1 MIPKLIHKIFWDFSC
16 GNKPLSD
23 FDIFN
28 KCWVLTSDFC
38 NDNNIQL
45 KLWNYQDCL
54 QLLKTHYPKYLQL
67 WEDFTQ
73 PVMKCDFIRYIILY
87 HHGGIYMD
95 MDVYPLQ
102 DFDDLLHHK
111 QVFAK
116 WNNDKKELPY
126 NALMMSE
133 INNNLFLEI
142 AEHSKTS
149 FYNKIKIPVYQT
161 WKGRLVFQTTGHYMI
176 NRVIQKYNIKPMDI
190 LKINSKDNII
200 ISGDNPYF
208 EDFNSSIW
216 YS

>member
-1 MIPKLIHKIFWDFSC
+1 MIPKFIHQIYGIFQD
-16 GNKPLSD
+16 GKTID
-23 FDIFN
+23 DIPIF
-28 KCWVLTSDFC
+28 KEC
-38 NDNNIQL
+38 NTKTIQFAINHNYEY
-45 KLWNYQDCL
+45 KLWNHTDVFNL
-54 QLLKTHYPKYLQL
+54 IKTNYPKYLQL

-73 PVMKCDFIRYIILY
+73 PIMKADFARYIILY
-87 HHGGIYMD
+87 HYGGIYID
-95 MDVYPLQ
+95 MDIYPLR

-116 WNNDKKELPY
+116 WSDDKKQLPY

-133 INNNLFLEI
+133 VNNNLFLEI

-149 FYNKIKIPVYQT
+149 FYNKIKIQVYQT

-176 NRVIQKYNIKPMDI
+176 NRVIQKYKIKPMDI

-208 EDFNSSIW
+208 EDFNASIW